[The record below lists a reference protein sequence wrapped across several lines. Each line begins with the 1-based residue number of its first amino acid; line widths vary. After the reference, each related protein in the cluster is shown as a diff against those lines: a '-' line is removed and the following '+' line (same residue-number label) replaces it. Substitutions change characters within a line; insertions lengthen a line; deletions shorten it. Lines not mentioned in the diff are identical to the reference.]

1 MGKLSEKLRKVAS
14 TMKKSET
21 ESYMSQS
28 YLKNMQ
34 LMVSDLLEIVEPQAD
49 LEDWVD
55 AKITKAHEALSDVHN
70 YLRNNDQ
77 SEEE

>member
-1 MGKLSEKLRKVAS
+1 MKLSEKLLKIAK
-14 TMKKSET
+14 TIKTSEN

-34 LMVSDLLEIVEPQAD
+34 QMASDLLEIVDPEAD

-55 AKITKAHEALSDVHN
+55 AKITKAHESLADVHN
-70 YLRNNDQ
+70 YLRNHGQ

>member
-1 MGKLSEKLRKVAS
+1 MSISDKLRKVA
-14 TMKKSET
+14 KNIKISED

-34 LMVSDLLEIVEPQAD
+34 KMVSDLLEIVDPEAD

-70 YLRNNDQ
+70 YLRNHGHD
-77 SEEE
+77 

>member
-1 MGKLSEKLRKVAS
+1 MATKDITGNLRKVADKI
-14 TMKKSET
+14 KKSEN

-34 LMVSDLLEIVEPQAD
+34 QMISDLLKIVNPEGD

-55 AKITKAHEALSDVHN
+55 AKITKAHESLSDVHN
-70 YLRNNDQ
+70 YLRNHQDV
-77 SEEE
+77 E